1 MKEEAPQMKK
11 VEIATLSLVTLAVTM
26 NAAVAHTG
34 FRPTSGLL
42 AGFAHPL
49 LGLDHVLAM
58 TAVGALAAQAGGRA
72 LWALPL
78 AFMSSMTL
86 GALAAMGGIGL
97 SYVELGIAG
106 SVLALG
112 ALIAFEV
119 RLPTAI
125 LAVTIALFA
134 IFHGHAHGSEL
145 PATAGATDYALGFLG
160 ATALLHGSGLLLGL
174 ALKNFGA
181 MALRLAGGGTAAVGL
196 VLLLN

>member
-1 MKEEAPQMKK
+1 MKK
-11 VEIATLSLVTLAVTM
+11 VEIATLSLVTLAVSM

-34 FRPTSGLL
+34 IGPTSGLM

-72 LWALPL
+72 LWALPV
-78 AFMSSMTL
+78 AFMSAMAI
-86 GALAAMGGIGL
+86 GALAALGGLGL

-119 RLPTAI
+119 RLPSAI
-125 LAVTIALFA
+125 LAVVIALFA

-145 PATAGATDYALGFLG
+145 PVAAGAVDYALGFLA
-160 ATALLHGSGLLLGL
+160 ATALLHGAGLLLGL
-174 ALKNFGA
+174 ALKRFGA
-181 MALRLAGGGTAAVGL
+181 MALRLAGGGMAAVGL
-196 VLLLN
+196 VLVMNLN

>member
-1 MKEEAPQMKK
+1 MKK

-34 FRPTSGLL
+34 FGPTSGLM

-58 TAVGALAAQAGGRA
+58 TAVGALAAQAGGRTRGRA

-78 AFMSSMTL
+78 AFMSAMAL
-86 GALAAMGGIGL
+86 GALAAIGGFGL

-125 LAVTIALFA
+125 LAAVIALFA

-145 PATAGATDYALGFLG
+145 PAAAGAVDYALGFLG
-160 ATALLHGSGLLLGL
+160 ATALLHGVGLLLGL
-174 ALKNFGA
+174 ALNHFGA
-181 MALRLAGGGTAAVGL
+181 TALRLAGGGTAAVGL